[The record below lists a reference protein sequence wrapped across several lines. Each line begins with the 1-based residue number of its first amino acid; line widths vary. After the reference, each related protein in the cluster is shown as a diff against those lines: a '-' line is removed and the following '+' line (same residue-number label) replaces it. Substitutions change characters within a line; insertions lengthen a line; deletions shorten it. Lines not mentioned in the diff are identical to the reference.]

1 MEFPPLPSPPI
12 HTIFFRNNKWGH
24 LPFFFIHTVEVK
36 KNMTVS
42 DTIKVFCGVQD
53 PTEDLNITEEEY
65 DTLITYY
72 IASVTDWLE
81 YYLDKEYETLPSGLE
96 LIVIEMVSNII
107 NNEMQRQDL
116 PVMDTEDAPTQQKID
131 AVVSEDIM
139 LRLKPYKKKQRI
151 TVTGIGT
158 QTQYE
163 TLLDI
168 EDDGDIDDVV

>member
-1 MEFPPLPSPPI
+1 
-12 HTIFFRNNKWGH
+12 
-24 LPFFFIHTVEVK
+24 
-36 KNMTVS
+36 MTVS

-53 PTEDLNITEEEY
+53 PTEDLNITEEEF

-96 LIVIEMVSNII
+96 LMVIEMVSNII

-168 EDDGDIDDVV
+168 EDDSDIDDVV